1 MRNDFVVFILSHG
14 RANSLITVDS
24 LNRCGYTGKWYIIC
38 DDEDEQLDIY
48 KKRFGESNILVFNKK
63 SVLPLFDIM
72 DNFDDDKTIV
82 YARNICH
89 HFASSLGYKYF
100 LELEDDYN
108 NFIHREP
115 NGSKLET
122 WYIRDLDAVID
133 TYIEFLETSKCK
145 TVCFAQTG
153 DFIGG
158 VGTTGPVYREKL
170 ARKAMNSFF
179 CKSDNPFMFIGRFND
194 DVNTYLKLG
203 SIGGLFFTTV
213 DVNLGLKVTQTQ
225 SGGLTESYLK
235 FGTYVKSF
243 YSVMIC
249 PSCTKIYTVG
259 SFNKRLHHI
268 IDWDLAVPKIISDK
282 FKKIV

>member
-14 RANSLITVDS
+14 RANSLVTVDS
-24 LNRCGYTGKWYIIC
+24 LNRCGYTGKWYIIL
-38 DDEDEQLDIY
+38 DDEDSQIDLY
-48 KKRFGESNILVFNKK
+48 KQKFGEENIIIFNKAEALK
-63 SVLPLFDIM
+63 KFDIM

-82 YARNICH
+82 FARNICH
-89 HFASSLGYKYF
+89 QTARELGYKYF
-100 LELEDDYN
+100 LELEDDYT

-115 NGSKLET
+115 NGKKLET
-122 WYIRDLDAVID
+122 WYIRDLDSVID
-133 TYIEFLETSKCK
+133 TYIEFLETSKCT

-179 CKSDNPFMFIGRFND
+179 CKSDNEFMFFGRFND

-203 SIGGLFFTTV
+203 SMGKLFFTTV
-213 DVNLGLKVTQTQ
+213 DVNLGLIGTQITN
-225 SGGLTESYLK
+225 GGLTESYLK

-249 PSCTKIYTVG
+249 PSCTRIYTVG
-259 SFNKRLHHI
+259 SFHKRLHHI
-268 IDWDLAVPKIISDK
+268 IDWDCAVPKIISSK
-282 FKKIV
+282 FKI

>member
-1 MRNDFVVFILSHG
+1 MRDDFVVFILSHG
-14 RANSLITVDS
+14 RANSLVTVDS
-24 LNRCGYTGKWYIIC
+24 LNRCGYTGKWYIIL
-38 DDEDEQLDIY
+38 DDEDSQIDLY
-48 KKRFGESNILVFNKK
+48 KQKFGEENIIIFNKAEALK
-63 SVLPLFDIM
+63 KFDIM

-82 YARNICH
+82 FARNICH
-89 HFASSLGYKYF
+89 QTARDLGYKYF
-100 LELEDDYN
+100 LELEDDYT

-115 NGSKLET
+115 NGKKLET

-133 TYIEFLETSKCK
+133 TYIEFLETSKCT

-179 CKSDNPFMFIGRFND
+179 CKSDNEFMFFGRFND

-203 SIGGLFFTTV
+203 SIGKLFFTTV
-213 DVNLGLKVTQTQ
+213 DVNLGLIGTQITK
-225 SGGLTESYLK
+225 GGLTDSYLK

-243 YSVMIC
+243 YSIMIC

-259 SFNKRLHHI
+259 SFHKRLHHI
-268 IDWDLAVPKIISDK
+268 IDWDLAVPKIISSR
-282 FKKIV
+282 FKR

>member
-1 MRNDFVVFILSHG
+1 MRDDFVVFILSHG

-24 LNRCGYTGKWYIIC
+24 LNRCGYTGKWYIVL
-38 DDEDEQLDIY
+38 DDKDSQIDLY
-48 KKRFGESNILVFNKK
+48 KEKFGKDNIIIFNKEK
-63 SVLPLFDIM
+63 ILSSFDMM

-89 HFASSLGYKYF
+89 KLARQLGYKYF

-115 NGSKLET
+115 NGKVLET
-122 WYIRDLDAVID
+122 WYVRDLDSIID
-133 TYIEFLETSKCK
+133 TYIEFLETSKCT

-179 CKSDNPFMFIGRFND
+179 CKSDNEFMFIGRFND

-203 SIGGLFFTTV
+203 SIGKLFFTTV
-213 DVNLGLKVTQTQ
+213 DVNLGLRVTQTQ

-243 YSVMIC
+243 YSIMIC

-259 SFNKRLHHI
+259 SFNKRLHHL
-268 IDWDLAVPKIISDK
+268 ID
-282 FKKIV
+282 